1 MVASM
6 QVRRMAAAL
15 DEVRKHSDAMR
26 NSAAQEHR
34 QYVSQL
40 LRASTEAVHVALERF
55 DRQVKPPA

>member
-1 MVASM
+1 
-6 QVRRMAAAL
+6 MAAAL